1 MPKIKYDLRDVE
13 AAGGSFEAPPPG
25 LYRAKLEQCNQKK
38 SKSGN
43 DMLECV
49 YELTRGD
56 FKGSKVWDYIVI
68 GVEGFPERKLRQFL
82 EAVGHIT
89 GKKNAKGGFDPDEFE
104 DTEVQLR
111 LKNETYDDE
120 PRARVAAVLPL
131 PEDDEDEEEIEDE
144 DGAENDED
152 DEGAGEEYTYA
163 DLEEMDLKELKGVI
177 EEEELEGIRVT
188 KKSKAETVLAK
199 VAEALELEPEEE
211 EDDEDE
217 EGDED
222 EVEYEDMTP
231 EELKAE
237 CKDRGLKAAGKKA
250 VLIARL
256 EKDDEEAEDPF
267 E

>member
-25 LYRAKLEQCNQKK
+25 LYRAKLAECNQKK

-131 PEDDEDEEEIEDE
+131 PEDDEDEEEIE
-144 DGAENDED
+144 AEEPDAED
-152 DEGAGEEYTYA
+152 DDEEGDGEEYTYEDIA
-163 DLEEMDLKELKGVI
+163 EMDLADLKEVI
-177 EEEELEGIRVT
+177 EEEELGIRVT
-188 KKSKAETVLAK
+188 KKSKVETVLAK

-211 EDDEDE
+211 EEEEDDED
-217 EGDED
+217 GD

>member
-1 MPKIKYDLRDVE
+1 MPKVKYDLRDVE
-13 AAGGSFEAPPPG
+13 AAGEGFETPPPG
-25 LYRAKLEQCNQKK
+25 LYRAKLAECNMTK
-38 SKSGN
+38 SKAGN

-49 YELTRGD
+49 FELIRGD
-56 FKGSKVWDYIVI
+56 YKGSKVWDYIVL

-82 EAVGHIT
+82 EAVGHIA

-111 LKNETYDDE
+111 LKNETYEDE
-120 PRARVAAVLPL
+120 PRARVAATLPL

-144 DGAENDED
+144 AGDDGEDE
-152 DEGAGEEYTYA
+152 EGDGEEYTYD
-163 DLEEMDLKELKGVI
+163 DLAEMDLDDLKGVI

-188 KKSKAETVLAK
+188 KKSKLETVLAK
-199 VAEALELEPEEE
+199 VAEAMELEP
-211 EDDEDE
+211 DEDE
-217 EGDED
+217 DEDEDGDED
-222 EVEYEDMTP
+222 DAEYEDMETA
-231 EELKAE
+231 ELKAE
-237 CKDRGLKAAGKKA
+237 LKDRGLKAAGKRA

>member
-25 LYRAKLEQCNQKK
+25 LYRATLSECSQKK
-38 SKSGN
+38 SKEGN
-43 DMLECV
+43 EMLECI

-56 FKGSKVWDYIVI
+56 YKGSKVWDYIVI

-144 DGAENDED
+144 EGSGEDPDE
-152 DEGAGEEYTYA
+152 EGDGEEYTYE
-163 DLEEMDLKELKGVI
+163 DLEGMDLGELKEVI
-177 EEEELEGIRVT
+177 EEEELGIRVT
-188 KKSKAETVLAK
+188 KKSKTETVLAK

-211 EDDEDE
+211 EGGDDED
-217 EGDED
+217 GD

-250 VLIARL
+250 VLVARL

>member
-131 PEDDEDEEEIEDE
+131 PDDDEDEEEIDAEEPEDGEDE
-144 DGAENDED
+144 
-152 DEGAGEEYTYA
+152 EGADEEYTYE
-163 DLEEMDLKELKGVI
+163 DLAEMDLADLKEVI
-177 EEEELEGIRVT
+177 DEEELGIRVT
-188 KKSKAETVLAK
+188 KKSKVETVLAK
-199 VAEALELEPEEE
+199 VAEALELEPEE
-211 EDDEDE
+211 DEDE
-217 EGDED
+217 DEGDED
-222 EVEYEDMTP
+222 EVDYEDMTP

>member
-13 AAGGSFEAPPPG
+13 AAGGFDAPPPG
-25 LYRAKLEQCNQKK
+25 LYRAKLTECNQTK
-38 SKSGN
+38 SNAGN

-56 FKGSKVWDYIVI
+56 YKGSKVWDYIVL

-82 EAVGHIT
+82 EAVEQISGS
-89 GKKNAKGGFDPDEFE
+89 KNAKGSFDPDEFE
-104 DTEVQLR
+104 DSEVQLR
-111 LKNETYDDE
+111 LKNETYEDE

-131 PEDDEDEEEIEDE
+131 PEEDEDEEEIEEEEETEDE
-144 DGAENDED
+144 EGEDE
-152 DEGAGEEYTYA
+152 EGAGEEYTYE
-163 DLEEMDLKELKGVI
+163 DLEGMDLKELKEVND
-177 EEEELEGIRVT
+177 EEELGIRIT
-188 KKSKAETVLAK
+188 KKSKVETVLAK
-199 VAEALELEPEEE
+199 VAEALELEPEEAE
-211 EDDEDE
+211 EEEDEDE
-217 EGDED
+217 EE
-222 EVEYEDMTP
+222 EVDYSDMSP

-237 CKDRGLKAAGKKA
+237 LKDRGLKTAGKKA

>member
-1 MPKIKYDLRDVE
+1 MPKVKYDLRDVE
-13 AAGGSFEAPPPG
+13 AAGGFDAPPPG
-25 LYRAKLEQCNQKK
+25 LYRAKLVECNMTQ
-38 SKSGN
+38 SKAGN

-49 YELTRGD
+49 YELIRGD
-56 FKGSKVWDYIVI
+56 FKGSKVWDYIVL

-82 EAVGHIT
+82 EAVEHIV
-89 GKKNAKGGFDPDEFE
+89 GKKNAKGNFDPDEFE
-104 DTEVQLR
+104 ESEVQLR
-111 LKNETYDDE
+111 LKNETYEDE

-131 PEDDEDEEEIEDE
+131 PDADEDEEELDEEEE
-144 DGAENDED
+144 DGEEE
-152 DEGAGEEYTYA
+152 EGAGEEYTYE
-163 DLEEMDLKELKGVI
+163 DLEGMSLKELKEVI
-177 EEEELEGIRVT
+177 DEEELEGIRVT
-188 KKSKAETVLAK
+188 KKSKQETVLAK

-211 EDDEDE
+211 EEEE

-231 EELKAE
+231 AELKAE
-237 CKDRGLKAAGKKA
+237 CKDRGLKTAGKKA